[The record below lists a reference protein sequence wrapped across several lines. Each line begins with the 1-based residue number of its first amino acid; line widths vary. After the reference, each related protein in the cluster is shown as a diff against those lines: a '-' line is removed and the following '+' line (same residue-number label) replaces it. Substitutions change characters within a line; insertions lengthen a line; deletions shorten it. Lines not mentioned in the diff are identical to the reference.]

1 MDHAQYVNK
10 VGKQINDSTK
20 MNVDIDNTSVTNI
33 VLIPH
38 LETIY
43 NQLESDLKKNDPDF
57 PFTQEDLIKIGGYIN
72 CLKKQINFYEI
83 QDIDNDCILTE
94 IEEHIEE
101 KKCPTSQCSHL
112 IKLTITKKW
121 HRP

>member
-57 PFTQEDLIKIGGYIN
+57 LFTQEDLVKIGGYIN
-72 CLKKQINFYEI
+72 CLKKQINFYEV

-94 IEEHIEE
+94 TEKHIIQE
-101 KKCPTSQCSHL
+101 
-112 IKLTITKKW
+112 
-121 HRP
+121 

>member
-10 VGKQINDSTK
+10 VSKQINDSTK

-38 LETIY
+38 LEVIY

-94 IEEHIEE
+94 IEEHIIQE
-101 KKCPTSQCSHL
+101 
-112 IKLTITKKW
+112 
-121 HRP
+121 

>member
-38 LETIY
+38 LEVIY

-83 QDIDNDCILTE
+83 QDVDNDCILTE
-94 IEEHIEE
+94 IEEHIIQE
-101 KKCPTSQCSHL
+101 
-112 IKLTITKKW
+112 
-121 HRP
+121 

>member
-10 VGKQINDSTK
+10 AGKQINDSTK

-38 LETIY
+38 LEVIY

-57 PFTQEDLIKIGGYIN
+57 PFTQEDLVKIGGYIN
-72 CLKKQINFYEI
+72 CLKKQINFYEV

-94 IEEHIEE
+94 TEKHIIQE
-101 KKCPTSQCSHL
+101 
-112 IKLTITKKW
+112 
-121 HRP
+121 

>member
-20 MNVDIDNTSVTNI
+20 MNIDIDNTSVTNI

-57 PFTQEDLIKIGGYIN
+57 PFTQEDLIKIGWYIN

-94 IEEHIEE
+94 IEEHIIQE
-101 KKCPTSQCSHL
+101 
-112 IKLTITKKW
+112 
-121 HRP
+121 

>member
-38 LETIY
+38 LEVIY

-72 CLKKQINFYEI
+72 CLNKQINFYEI

-94 IEEHIEE
+94 IEEHIIQE
-101 KKCPTSQCSHL
+101 
-112 IKLTITKKW
+112 
-121 HRP
+121 

>member
-20 MNVDIDNTSVTNI
+20 MNIDIDNTSVTNI

-43 NQLESDLKKNDPDF
+43 NQLESGLKKNDPDF

-83 QDIDNDCILTE
+83 QDIDNNCILTE
-94 IEEHIEE
+94 IEEHIIQE
-101 KKCPTSQCSHL
+101 
-112 IKLTITKKW
+112 
-121 HRP
+121 

>member
-43 NQLESDLKKNDPDF
+43 
-57 PFTQEDLIKIGGYIN
+57 QEDLVKIGGYIN
-72 CLKKQINFYEI
+72 CLKKQINFYEV

-94 IEEHIEE
+94 TEKHIIQE
-101 KKCPTSQCSHL
+101 
-112 IKLTITKKW
+112 
-121 HRP
+121 

>member
-20 MNVDIDNTSVTNI
+20 MNVDIDNISVTNI
-33 VLIPH
+33 VLIPN

-83 QDIDNDCILTE
+83 QDIDNNCILTE
-94 IEEHIEE
+94 IEEHIIQE
-101 KKCPTSQCSHL
+101 
-112 IKLTITKKW
+112 
-121 HRP
+121 

>member
-43 NQLESDLKKNDPDF
+43 NRLESDLKKNDPDF

-94 IEEHIEE
+94 IEEHIIQE
-101 KKCPTSQCSHL
+101 
-112 IKLTITKKW
+112 
-121 HRP
+121 

>member
-43 NQLESDLKKNDPDF
+43 NQLESDLKKNDPYF
-57 PFTQEDLIKIGGYIN
+57 PFTQEDLVKIGGYIN
-72 CLKKQINFYEI
+72 CLKKQINFYEV

-94 IEEHIEE
+94 TEKHIIQE
-101 KKCPTSQCSHL
+101 
-112 IKLTITKKW
+112 
-121 HRP
+121 

>member
-38 LETIY
+38 LEVIY

-94 IEEHIEE
+94 IEEHII
-101 KKCPTSQCSHL
+101 QRV
-112 IKLTITKKW
+112 I
-121 HRP
+121 

>member
-10 VGKQINDSTK
+10 VGKQINDSAK

-38 LETIY
+38 LEVIY

-94 IEEHIEE
+94 IEEHIIQE
-101 KKCPTSQCSHL
+101 
-112 IKLTITKKW
+112 
-121 HRP
+121 

>member
-57 PFTQEDLIKIGGYIN
+57 LFTQEDLVKIGGYIN

-94 IEEHIEE
+94 TEKHIIQE
-101 KKCPTSQCSHL
+101 
-112 IKLTITKKW
+112 
-121 HRP
+121 

>member
-10 VGKQINDSTK
+10 VGKRINDSTK

-57 PFTQEDLIKIGGYIN
+57 PFTQEDLVKIGGCIN
-72 CLKKQINFYEI
+72 CLKKQINFYEV

-94 IEEHIEE
+94 TEKHIIQE
-101 KKCPTSQCSHL
+101 
-112 IKLTITKKW
+112 
-121 HRP
+121 

>member
-20 MNVDIDNTSVTNI
+20 TNVDIDNTSVTNI

-94 IEEHIEE
+94 IEEHIIQE
-101 KKCPTSQCSHL
+101 
-112 IKLTITKKW
+112 
-121 HRP
+121 

>member
-57 PFTQEDLIKIGGYIN
+57 PFTQEGLDDSMEWISQEFENRKDYWMQME
-72 CLKKQINFYEI
+72 KDKMKM
-83 QDIDNDCILTE
+83 ILQE
-94 IEEHIEE
+94 RGD
-101 KKCPTSQCSHL
+101 S
-112 IKLTITKKW
+112 
-121 HRP
+121 

>member
-1 MDHAQYVNK
+1 MDHAQDVNK

-72 CLKKQINFYEI
+72 CLKKQINFYEV

-94 IEEHIEE
+94 TEKHIIQE
-101 KKCPTSQCSHL
+101 
-112 IKLTITKKW
+112 
-121 HRP
+121 

>member
-20 MNVDIDNTSVTNI
+20 MNIDIDNT
-33 VLIPH
+33 
-38 LETIY
+38 
-43 NQLESDLKKNDPDF
+43 SDLKKNDPDF

-83 QDIDNDCILTE
+83 QDIDNNCILTE
-94 IEEHIEE
+94 IEEHIIQE
-101 KKCPTSQCSHL
+101 
-112 IKLTITKKW
+112 
-121 HRP
+121 

>member
-20 MNVDIDNTSVTNI
+20 MNIDIDNTSVTNI

-38 LETIY
+38 LEVIY

-94 IEEHIEE
+94 TEKHIIQE
-101 KKCPTSQCSHL
+101 
-112 IKLTITKKW
+112 
-121 HRP
+121 

>member
-20 MNVDIDNTSVTNI
+20 MNIDIDNTSVTNI

-38 LETIY
+38 LEVIY

-94 IEEHIEE
+94 IEEHIIQE
-101 KKCPTSQCSHL
+101 
-112 IKLTITKKW
+112 
-121 HRP
+121 

>member
-20 MNVDIDNTSVTNI
+20 MNVDIDNTCVTNI

-38 LETIY
+38 LEVIY

-94 IEEHIEE
+94 IEEHIIQE
-101 KKCPTSQCSHL
+101 
-112 IKLTITKKW
+112 
-121 HRP
+121 

>member
-43 NQLESDLKKNDPDF
+43 NQLESDLKKNGPDF
-57 PFTQEDLIKIGGYIN
+57 PFTQEDLVKIGGYIN
-72 CLKKQINFYEI
+72 CLKKQINFYEV

-94 IEEHIEE
+94 TEKHIIQE
-101 KKCPTSQCSHL
+101 
-112 IKLTITKKW
+112 
-121 HRP
+121 

>member
-1 MDHAQYVNK
+1 MDYAQYVNK

-20 MNVDIDNTSVTNI
+20 MNVDIDNISVTNI

-57 PFTQEDLIKIGGYIN
+57 PFTQEDLVKIGGYIN
-72 CLKKQINFYEI
+72 CLKKQINFYEV

-94 IEEHIEE
+94 TEKHIIQE
-101 KKCPTSQCSHL
+101 
-112 IKLTITKKW
+112 
-121 HRP
+121 

>member
-38 LETIY
+38 LEVIY

-83 QDIDNDCILTE
+83 QDIDNDCIFTE
-94 IEEHIEE
+94 IEEHIIQE
-101 KKCPTSQCSHL
+101 
-112 IKLTITKKW
+112 
-121 HRP
+121 